1 VIPLDLSALGLM
13 TNLRPEDMILD
24 AVVLMRVQKADES
37 EPSLVI
43 TPTPGTDAIVT
54 MGLVH
59 TAARV
64 LNWEPAS

>member
-1 VIPLDLSALGLM
+1 MIPLDLSALA
-13 TNLRPEDMILD
+13 NLRPEDMILD
-24 AVVLMRVQKADES
+24 AAVVLMRVQKADES

-43 TPTPGTDAIVT
+43 TPTPGTDAILT